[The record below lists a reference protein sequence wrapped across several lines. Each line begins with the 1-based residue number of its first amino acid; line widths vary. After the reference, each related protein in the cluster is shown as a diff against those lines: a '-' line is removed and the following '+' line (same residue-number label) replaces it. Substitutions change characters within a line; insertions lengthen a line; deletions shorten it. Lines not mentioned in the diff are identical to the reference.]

1 MQSAC
6 PGAAPRRIGRW
17 RAALPAMVLAFA
29 GIACAQ
35 NALYID
41 LSGDWRV
48 RALGEATVPFSGVH
62 GTSDG
67 HLEFAAP
74 GYDDTSWGTIRMPQ
88 PQGLVTKLNP
98 LRNYW
103 LRRKVEL
110 PAVADRTQLALTL
123 GAVQDVYQ
131 VYVNG
136 VLIGASGDFES
147 FADAQL
153 PRPRTFDIPAGV
165 AGASGPLTIALRVRW
180 ALNMP
185 PLWRLLDSGP
195 YLLTSRNVAPRQ
207 AATIQLQERWISAS
221 PELIVGA
228 VFAALGILSFFF
240 WLADRSRVE
249 LLWFA
254 GIGFARAYSAWCRCS
269 VLLDDSFPFA
279 ASGFTRAEFVIG
291 NFYQPVT
298 AMFALTAVG
307 TKSRRLYAALWVG
320 YLVPLALLP
329 WFRSPSLLQFLA
341 RLLLFSFAHFWPAAV
356 AAAAVAHHWWRRRSQ
371 HLLHLVLALPLL
383 NFAQDWFRRLL
394 SPWLGNTSYL
404 TGVQR
409 LGSLWF
415 LGDDVFLLFISAIT
429 LALLY
434 RRVISDSR
442 ERHRLSG
449 EMEAARVVQQLL
461 ISKTPARE
469 SIDAVYEPA
478 QEVGGDFYQVIP
490 VEDGSQLIAAG
501 DVSGK
506 GLKAAMVVSLV
517 TGAIRNR
524 QSDAPGA
531 ILGELNRV
539 LCESLDGGFVTA
551 VVARFFDDGQ
561 IVLANAGHPPPYL
574 QGSEVSLPEGLPLGI
589 DTTTQYEERALP
601 MAAREQ
607 MTFVSDGVIE
617 AANANGELFGF
628 ERTREISTKPAKEI
642 ASVARAWGQND
653 DITVVTV
660 RRAAS

>member
-41 LSGDWRV
+41 LSGDWRI
-48 RALGEATVPFSGVH
+48 A
-62 GTSDG
+62 SDD
-67 HLEFAAP
+67 LPEFA
-74 GYDDTSWGTIRMPQ
+74 GQGFDDHAWSTFRLPAGSSPYR
-88 PQGLVTKLNP
+88 
-98 LRNYW
+98 LRCW
-103 LRRKVEL
+103 LRRTVEL
-110 PAVADRTQLALTL
+110 PAGADRTQLALTV
-123 GAVQDVYQ
+123 GVIRDIYE

-136 VLIGASGDFES
+136 VRIGGSGNFES
-147 FADAQL
+147 FADAQI
-153 PRPRTFDIPAGV
+153 PRPRTFDIPADA
-165 AGASGPLTIALRVRW
+165 AGATGPLTIALRSRW

-185 PLWRLLDSGP
+185 PIWRLEDAGP
-195 YLLTSRNVAPRQ
+195 FVLASRNVAPRR
-207 AATIQLQERWISAS
+207 AGTIQLQEQWIANS
-221 PELIVGA
+221 PELVFGA
-228 VFAALGILSFFF
+228 VFAVLGMVGLFF
-240 WLADRSRVE
+240 WTADRKRIE

-254 GIGFARAYSAWCRCS
+254 AAGFARAISAYYRCS
-269 VLLDDSFPFA
+269 LLLTDSFPFVA
-279 ASGFTRAEFVIG
+279 AGFPRLEMFVG
-291 NFYQPVT
+291 NIYQPVAAT
-298 AMFALTAVG
+298 LALTALG
-307 TKSRRLYAALWVG
+307 RKSGRWYLALWVG
-320 YLVPLALLP
+320 YLVPMAIATSRPQIQTLPAYRFHAAFFDLAHL
-329 WFRSPSLLQFLA
+329 
-341 RLLLFSFAHFWPAAV
+341 WPAAM
-356 AAAAVAHHWWRRRSQ
+356 AMTAVIRNWWSSRSQ
-371 HLLHLVLALPLL
+371 HLLHLVLSLLLL
-383 NFAQDWFRRLL
+383 NFGQDWFRRLIAL
-394 SPWLGNTSYL
+394 IGRAEFLITSS
-404 TGVQR
+404 QR
-409 LGSLWF
+409 IGAVWVLR
-415 LGDDVFLLFISAIT
+415 DDVLLLFLSAVT
-429 LALLY
+429 LALLQ
-434 RRVISDSR
+434 RRLTADSR

-490 VEDGSQLIAAG
+490 LEDGSQLIAAG

-524 QSDAPGA
+524 QSDAPAA

-551 VVARFFDDGQ
+551 VVARLFDDGQ
-561 IVLANAGHPPPYL
+561 IVLANAGHPSPYL
-574 QGSEVSLPEGLPLGI
+574 QGSEVSLAEGLPLGI
-589 DTTTQYEERALP
+589 DAATQYEERALP

-607 MTFVSDGVIE
+607 MTFISDGVIE

-628 ERTREISTKPAKEI
+628 ERTREISTKAAREI

-660 RRAAS
+660 RRVAS